1 MGPIAEFVQ
10 SRQRG
15 GVSVRPASGAS
26 SGAHRG
32 ASFSSKELMS
42 WNPAAG
48 SADADLLGDLDT
60 LRSRSRDLARNNGI
74 ASGVQ
79 QTLVDNVVGIGLRL
93 VAQPDYRALG
103 KTKEWAEEWA
113 ARTEALW
120 RGWANTFEC
129 DAARVLTFAGL
140 TQQVFRAG
148 VLNGEALALPIWQ
161 PGAGKYSTRM
171 QLVEAD
177 RLTNP
182 HGQMDSDSL
191 RGGVEV
197 DRYGRPLAY
206 HIRDSHPG
214 DWYGIWGSRSF
225 GGGRWERV
233 PAETEWGRRRVIHI
247 HDKERTGQTRGKP
260 LFSAILGDF
269 KMLDHYRRTELQAA
283 IVNSMIAAFI
293 KTPLDSQTIA
303 QMFGADV
310 NSTQYQQFLE
320 QRREHVA
327 GFRGGAMIP
336 LNPGDEV
343 QPFLPSRPA
352 AAFNSFCEGLLRE
365 MASAIGIPY
374 ELLVKDFSKTN
385 YSSARAALVEA
396 WRFFRGRRHWLA
408 TYWATPTYDL
418 WLEEMVNKG
427 LVEAPDFY
435 SERAAYSCAKW
446 IGAGRGWVDPV
457 KEAQAAEMRL
467 AANIT
472 TLEDECA
479 EQGLDWEEVLV
490 QRAREQQRMKT
501 LGLESHSVIL
511 PPAAAAPVDE
521 TSQEEQQVQ

>member
-1 MGPIAEFVQ
+1 MGPVAEFVHG
-10 SRQRG
+10 RRG
-15 GVSVRPASGAS
+15 DVSVRPIAGAS
-26 SGAHRG
+26 TGAHRG
-32 ASFSSKELMS
+32 ASFAAKELAN

-60 LRSRSRDLARNNGI
+60 LRARSRDLGRNNGI

-79 QTLVDNVVGIGLRL
+79 QTLVDNIVGVGLRL

-103 KTKEWAEEWA
+103 KSKEWAEEWA
-113 ARTEALW
+113 SKTEAFW
-120 RGWANTFEC
+120 RGYANTFEC
-129 DAARVLTFAGL
+129 DAARSLTFAGM
-140 TQQVFRAG
+140 TQQVLRGGF
-148 VLNGEALALPIWQ
+148 LNGEALALPIWQ
-161 PGAGKYSTRM
+161 PGAGRYATRI

-177 RLTNP
+177 RLSNP
-182 HGQMDSDSL
+182 HAQLDSDKL
-191 RGGVEV
+191 RGGIEI
-197 DRYGRPLAY
+197 DQYGRPLAY

-214 DWYGIWGSRSF
+214 DWYGLWGTRGMS
-225 GGGRWERV
+225 GRWERV
-233 PAETEWGRRRVIHI
+233 PAETNWGRRRVIHV
-247 HDKERTGQTRGKP
+247 HDKERTGQSRGKP
-260 LFSAILGDF
+260 LFAAILGDF

-293 KTPLDSQTIA
+293 KTPLDSQTIS
-303 QMFGADV
+303 QMFGADP
-310 NSTQYQQFLE
+310 SSPQYQQYLQ

-327 GFRGGAMIP
+327 GLRSAAVIP

-352 AAFNSFCEGLLRE
+352 AAFNSFCESLLRE

-396 WRFFRGRRHWLA
+396 WRFFRGRREWLA
-408 TYWATPTYDL
+408 TYWATPVYEL

-427 LVEAPDFY
+427 LVEAPNFY
-435 SERAAYSCAKW
+435 EERAAYCSAKW

-467 AANIT
+467 AANIS
-472 TLEDECA
+472 TLEYECA
-479 EQGLDWEEVLV
+479 EQGQDWEEVLE
-490 QRAREQQRMKT
+490 QRAREQQRMRA

-511 PPAAAAPVDE
+511 HAAAPVDE
-521 TSQEEQQVQ
+521 TNQEEQQQVQ